1 MPKVRIVCI
10 CEDCARHARGECT
23 WWSGVTA
30 CEEFE
35 QIPPTNADRIRA
47 MSDGELA
54 KFMIRNTCAVYS
66 SPEDCDYSCDG
77 FETCYDS
84 WLDWLQ
90 SPAEGGGE
98 DG

>member
-1 MPKVRIVCI
+1 MTDRRFCVG
-10 CEDCARHARGECT
+10 CERLDMCSLEPLSRHCALKAKMKAET
-23 WWSGVTA
+23 Y
-30 CEEFE
+30 
-35 QIPPTNADRIRA
+35 QTNGDRLRA

-54 KFMIRNTCAVYS
+54 KFMVRNTCAVYS